1 MVIEVRIDC
10 PGERSF
16 WLVGDIRLE
25 MFLISDLYVYASY
38 MGMFTVKIPDV
49 HGILFHITS
58 AYLYFLEGK

>member
-1 MVIEVRIDC
+1 
-10 PGERSF
+10 
-16 WLVGDIRLE
+16 